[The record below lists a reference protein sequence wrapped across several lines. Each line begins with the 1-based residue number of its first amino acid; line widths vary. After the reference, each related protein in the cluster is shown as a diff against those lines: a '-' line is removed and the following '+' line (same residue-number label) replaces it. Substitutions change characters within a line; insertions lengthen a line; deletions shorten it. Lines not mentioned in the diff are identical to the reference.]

1 MEQRKGSNLSGWK
14 GRRNHPIGQRML
26 AGLLCVCLMVVS
38 LPIEYGGGKALAA
51 QKMEIVAF
59 EELPQDVK
67 VRQVEMGTP
76 LERLGLPEALKVTC
90 RKMEEAG
97 SISPSEAAAGVSQPE
112 QAVIEE
118 VAWESQPEYSSETEG
133 IYVFTPILP
142 EHYFPAEG
150 LELPKINVAVRGGG
164 MSRGMER
171 EEGEEQNFAGK
182 KAKDEKESLDKLEEV
197 QGEWQELYAAKAA
210 PGCGVISEDATWEGD
225 GTLENG
231 ELVVEPG
238 VTLTVKGALTVIGN
252 VTIRGGGT
260 IKRGHGNA
268 KFRVNENSNLT
279 IKDITME
286 GASLSSPFSMIEVNG
301 GEVALDNGCHFQN
314 FVKTAGMG
322 AALSI
327 LGGKA
332 VFNDVIIEHCSA
344 PNYGGAV
351 CVSSSVVTINGGVYQ
366 YNKTTSSENQFGG
379 GFIYNDSSKVFIYGG
394 QFIGNSSAGKG
405 GCIYHIS
412 FGDTETH
419 LYGGYFEGNVS
430 TYPNCAGSGAIFYS
444 AYSPNN
450 TGSFMEISGN
460 VKFCGNGVDGS
471 GVDGFYL
478 DLNTGQAIARKI
490 EISNTLSYPVTLY
503 LKASEGYVIAKGTN
517 TYTLLHERDMKKI
530 NFVDAGGSGKKW
542 YAVLDKEKNQVY
554 LSTTDPQYGYYVYY
568 IGNGAQGTV
577 VDDGRYQIGDTA
589 QVKPADPLQWEG
601 HTFLEW
607 NTEPDGSGK
616 GYQPG
621 EDLNIEGDTD
631 LYAIFEEREKRTFTA
646 NFYSGDGC
654 GKETKSIISDKSE
667 PSGKVEAPE
676 PKELEGFTFIGWE
689 EENPFGY
696 TGELKP
702 GQEATLTKEET
713 DFYAVYQKDV
723 TLSYVAE
730 GAGQVPESGTKP
742 YFANVH
748 QEIGYQEPEFTMAKG
763 PEKKGYIFATWN
775 TEPDGGGIDYTEGG
789 AARFTQDT
797 TVYAQYSKKKVL
809 VASFYSGSGCEKET
823 TTVELDRNE
832 GTGKVEAPEPK
843 ELEGF
848 TFIGWEEE
856 NPFGYTGELKP
867 GQEATL
873 TKEETDFYA
882 VYQKDVTL
890 SYVAEGAGKVPE
902 SETKPYFANV
912 HQEIGYQEPEFTI
925 AQGPQREG
933 FTFVGW
939 DTEPDGN
946 GDAYAEGSV
955 EKFTEDTALYAQY
968 SQKKVFAA
976 DFYSGSAG
984 SKERLFELVEESILS
999 VEITA
1004 PGLKEM
1010 EGWEPVGW
1018 DADPDSYAGDVS
1030 PGTALALTEPLQ
1042 EYYGVYK
1049 KGVMLSYDLN
1059 GAQGIIGPD
1068 IQHSRANVHGEVTYQ
1083 IPEFT
1088 IASTPSRPGY
1098 IFQGWNTLP
1107 DGGGEDVPVESIQS
1121 YGEDTVLYAIWQED
1135 ERAVSYQVE
1144 HYKQDLEGDGY
1155 TKEGSDTEGLTGI
1168 KGKDVEASPKEYA
1181 GFHFNNAHPS
1191 NALSG
1196 KLEEDGKLVLQVYY
1210 DRDVYTVDFDLNG
1223 GYGTKPDTQKVRYGG
1238 LVKAVE
1244 EPKKA
1249 GYNFKGWRLE
1259 DNGLDGGLWDFA
1271 SPVEANTDSLETTL
1285 YAKWADEL
1293 APQMGDASFC
1303 TERKDFL
1310 NWLIKKENLVITVPV
1325 LEEGSGMKRAEYTLV
1340 PEQGEEK
1347 GGEAQVTEQHGLS
1360 SQSMAF
1366 GSGAFILRALQ
1377 REAESGRYEAE
1388 FTIDRDFKG
1397 KVLLTCMDNAGNISA
1412 TKTLTAMGG
1421 GVVVEDNAPT
1431 ITFSNTKDRMAD
1443 ETVDIDVLV
1452 EDSKNGE
1459 VSGGIA
1465 EVGCQIDQEEVVKL
1479 PEEDFQGGMVESYRF
1494 TLNLSGEGKH
1504 TVKVQA
1510 EDNAGNGNTQQISL
1524 TIQGKEEMDGQNLAE
1539 KEEHDMEGAILE
1551 TGDFGDPGNPSQPG
1565 KPIGGEPK
1573 TGGGAQVK
1581 IYATAAM
1588 VAGFGYLLLYFE
1600 GEHGITEEKKEEI
1613 VYRLIAWAKGGGIVR
1628 RYAGLAVI
1636 FLFLAY
1642 YHSIGKN
1649 VDVEWKEVYAKRNIY
1664 KGGNQP

>member
-1 MEQRKGSNLSGWK
+1 MEERKGSNLSGWK
-14 GRRNHPIGQRML
+14 GRRNHSIGRRML

-210 PGCGVISEDATWEGD
+210 PGCGVISEDATWESGA
-225 GTLENG
+225 LANG
-231 ELVVEPG
+231 ELIVEPG
-238 VTLTVKGALTVIGN
+238 VTLTLNGVLDISGS

-260 IKRGHGNA
+260 IERGRSGTKIAVKPGAH
-268 KFRVNENSNLT
+268 LT
-279 IKDITME
+279 ISGITME
-286 GASLSSPFSMIEVNG
+286 GASISSPYSMIEVKNG
-301 GEVALDNGCHFQN
+301 EILLDNKCHLKHFI
-314 FVKTAGMG
+314 KTNDMG
-322 AALSI
+322 GAI
-327 LGGKA
+327 FIDQGGKA
-332 VFNDVIIEHCSA
+332 VFDDIIIEYCSA

-351 CVSSSVVTINGGVYQ
+351 FARDSEVTIKSGIYR
-366 YNKTTSSENQFGG
+366 YNKTTSTKYQYGG
-379 GFIYNDSSKVFIYGG
+379 GCLYNACSQYYIYGG
-394 QFIGNSSAGKG
+394 QFIGNTSVGCG
-405 GCIYHIS
+405 GCIYNIEEEGS
-412 FGDTETH
+412 NLY
-419 LYGGYFEGNVS
+419 LYGGYFEGNVCK
-430 TYPNCAGSGAIFYS
+430 YKGYEGSGAIFYA
-444 AYSPNN
+444 AYDPARPGLGNLV
-450 TGSFMEISGN
+450 TTLDLSGN
-460 VKFCGNGVDGS
+460 VKFCGNGVEGS
-471 GVDGFYL
+471 GVDGVYL
-478 DLNTGQAIARKI
+478 EINTKKNTARKI
-490 EISNTLSYPVTLY
+490 QISNTLGYPVTLY
-503 LKASEGYVIAKGTN
+503 LKAEENFVIAEGVKGHII
-517 TYTLLHERDMKKI
+517 LHERDMKKI
-530 NFVDAGGSGKKW
+530 NFVDVGDSGKKW
-542 YAVLDKEKNQVY
+542 YAVLDKEKNEVY

-568 IGNGAQGTV
+568 ISNGAQGTV

-654 GKETKSIISDKSE
+654 GKETKSIISDKFE
-667 PSGKVEAPE
+667 TSGKVEAPE

-689 EENPFGY
+689 EENP
-696 TGELKP
+696 
-702 GQEATLTKEET
+702 
-713 DFYAVYQKDV
+713 
-723 TLSYVAE
+723 S
-730 GAGQVPESGTKP
+730 
-742 YFANVH
+742 
-748 QEIGYQEPEFTMAKG
+748 
-763 PEKKGYIFATWN
+763 
-775 TEPDGGGIDYTEGG
+775 
-789 AARFTQDT
+789 
-797 TVYAQYSKKKVL
+797 
-809 VASFYSGSGCEKET
+809 
-823 TTVELDRNE
+823 
-832 GTGKVEAPEPK
+832 
-843 ELEGF
+843 
-848 TFIGWEEE
+848 
-856 NPFGYTGELKP
+856 GYTGELKP

-939 DTEPDGN
+939 DTDLDGN

-1018 DADPDSYAGDVS
+1018 DANTDSYAGDVS

-1059 GAQGIIGPD
+1059 GAQGIIDPD

-1293 APQMGDASFC
+1293 APQMGDASFS

-1465 EVGCQIDQEEVVKL
+1465 EVDYQIDQEEVVKL
-1479 PEEDFQGGMVESYRF
+1479 PKEDFQGGMVESYHF

-1551 TGDFGDPGNPSQPG
+1551 TGDFGDPGIPSQPG

>member
-1 MEQRKGSNLSGWK
+1 MEERKGSNLSGWK

-76 LERLGLPEALKVTC
+76 LERLGLPGALKVTC

-97 SISPSEAAAGVSQPE
+97 SISPSEAAAGGSQPE

-164 MSRGMER
+164 MSRGMEK

-210 PGCGVISEDATWEGD
+210 PGCGVISEDATWESGA
-225 GTLENG
+225 LANG
-231 ELVVEPG
+231 ELIVEPG
-238 VTLTVKGALTVIGN
+238 VTLTLNGVLDISGS

-260 IKRGHGNA
+260 IERGRSGTKIAVKPGAH
-268 KFRVNENSNLT
+268 LT
-279 IKDITME
+279 ISGITME
-286 GASLSSPFSMIEVNG
+286 GASISSPYSMIEVKNG
-301 GEVALDNGCHFQN
+301 EILLDNKCHLKHFI
-314 FVKTAGMG
+314 KTNDMG
-322 AALSI
+322 GAI
-327 LGGKA
+327 FIDQGGKA
-332 VFNDVIIEHCSA
+332 VFDDIIIEYCSA

-351 CVSSSVVTINGGVYQ
+351 FARDSEVTIKSGIYR
-366 YNKTTSSENQFGG
+366 YNKTTSTKYQYGG
-379 GFIYNDSSKVFIYGG
+379 GCLYNACSQYYIYGG
-394 QFIGNSSAGKG
+394 QFIGNTSVGCG
-405 GCIYHIS
+405 GCIYNIEEEGS
-412 FGDTETH
+412 NLY
-419 LYGGYFEGNVS
+419 LYGGYFEGNVCK
-430 TYPNCAGSGAIFYS
+430 YKGYEGSGAIFYA
-444 AYSPNN
+444 AYDPARPGLGNLV
-450 TGSFMEISGN
+450 TTLDLSGN
-460 VKFCGNGVDGS
+460 VKFCGNGVEGS
-471 GVDGFYL
+471 GVDGVYL
-478 DLNTGQAIARKI
+478 EINTKKNTARKI
-490 EISNTLSYPVTLY
+490 QISNTLGYPVTLY
-503 LKASEGYVIAKGTN
+503 LKAEENFVIAEGVKGHII
-517 TYTLLHERDMKKI
+517 LHERDMKKI
-530 NFVDAGGSGKKW
+530 NFVDVGDSGKKW
-542 YAVLDKEKNQVY
+542 YAVLDKEKNEVY
-554 LSTTDPQYGYYVYY
+554 LSTIDPQYGYYVYY

-689 EENPFGY
+689 EENP
-696 TGELKP
+696 
-702 GQEATLTKEET
+702 
-713 DFYAVYQKDV
+713 
-723 TLSYVAE
+723 S
-730 GAGQVPESGTKP
+730 
-742 YFANVH
+742 
-748 QEIGYQEPEFTMAKG
+748 
-763 PEKKGYIFATWN
+763 
-775 TEPDGGGIDYTEGG
+775 
-789 AARFTQDT
+789 
-797 TVYAQYSKKKVL
+797 
-809 VASFYSGSGCEKET
+809 
-823 TTVELDRNE
+823 
-832 GTGKVEAPEPK
+832 
-843 ELEGF
+843 
-848 TFIGWEEE
+848 
-856 NPFGYTGELKP
+856 GYTGELKP

-939 DTEPDGN
+939 DTDLDGN

-1293 APQMGDASFC
+1293 APQMGDASFS

>member
-1 MEQRKGSNLSGWK
+1 MEERKGSNLSGWK
-14 GRRNHPIGQRML
+14 GRRNHSIGRRML

-210 PGCGVISEDATWEGD
+210 PGCGVISEDATWESGA
-225 GTLENG
+225 LANG
-231 ELVVEPG
+231 ELIVEPG
-238 VTLTVKGALTVIGN
+238 VTLTLNGVLDISGS

-260 IKRGHGNA
+260 IERGRSGTKIAVKPGAH
-268 KFRVNENSNLT
+268 LT
-279 IKDITME
+279 ISGITME
-286 GASLSSPFSMIEVNG
+286 GASISSPYSMIEVKNG
-301 GEVALDNGCHFQN
+301 EILLDNKCHLKHFI
-314 FVKTAGMG
+314 KTNDMG
-322 AALSI
+322 GAI
-327 LGGKA
+327 FIDQGGKA
-332 VFNDVIIEHCSA
+332 VFDDIIIEYCSA

-351 CVSSSVVTINGGVYQ
+351 FARDSEVTIKSGIYR
-366 YNKTTSSENQFGG
+366 YNKTTSTKYQYGG
-379 GFIYNDSSKVFIYGG
+379 GCLYNACSQYYIYGG
-394 QFIGNSSAGKG
+394 QFIGNTSVGCG
-405 GCIYHIS
+405 GCIYNIEEEGS
-412 FGDTETH
+412 NLY
-419 LYGGYFEGNVS
+419 LYGGYFEGNVCK
-430 TYPNCAGSGAIFYS
+430 YKGYEGSGAIFYA
-444 AYSPNN
+444 AYDPARPGLGNLV
-450 TGSFMEISGN
+450 TTLDLSGN
-460 VKFCGNGVDGS
+460 VKFCGNGVEGS
-471 GVDGFYL
+471 GVDGVYL
-478 DLNTGQAIARKI
+478 EINTKKNTARKI
-490 EISNTLSYPVTLY
+490 QISNTLGYPVTLY
-503 LKASEGYVIAKGTN
+503 LKAEENFVIAEGVKGHII
-517 TYTLLHERDMKKI
+517 LHERDMKKI
-530 NFVDAGGSGKKW
+530 NFVDVGDSGKKW
-542 YAVLDKEKNQVY
+542 YAVLDKEKNEVY

-568 IGNGAQGTV
+568 ISNGAQGTV

-654 GKETKSIISDKSE
+654 GKETKSIISDKFE
-667 PSGKVEAPE
+667 TSGKVEAPE

-689 EENPFGY
+689 EENP
-696 TGELKP
+696 
-702 GQEATLTKEET
+702 
-713 DFYAVYQKDV
+713 
-723 TLSYVAE
+723 S
-730 GAGQVPESGTKP
+730 
-742 YFANVH
+742 
-748 QEIGYQEPEFTMAKG
+748 
-763 PEKKGYIFATWN
+763 
-775 TEPDGGGIDYTEGG
+775 
-789 AARFTQDT
+789 
-797 TVYAQYSKKKVL
+797 
-809 VASFYSGSGCEKET
+809 
-823 TTVELDRNE
+823 
-832 GTGKVEAPEPK
+832 
-843 ELEGF
+843 
-848 TFIGWEEE
+848 
-856 NPFGYTGELKP
+856 GYTGELKP

-939 DTEPDGN
+939 DTDLDGN

-1018 DADPDSYAGDVS
+1018 DANTDSYAGDVS

-1059 GAQGIIGPD
+1059 GAQGIIDPD

-1293 APQMGDASFC
+1293 APQMGDASFS

-1431 ITFSNTKDRMAD
+1431 ITFSSTQDRMAD

-1479 PEEDFQGGMVESYRF
+1479 PEEDFQGGMVESYHF

>member
-1 MEQRKGSNLSGWK
+1 MEERKGSNLSGWK

-76 LERLGLPEALKVTC
+76 LERLGLPGALKVTC

-97 SISPSEAAAGVSQPE
+97 SISPSEAAAGGSQPE

-164 MSRGMER
+164 MSRGMEK

-210 PGCGVISEDATWEGD
+210 PGCGVISEDATWESGA
-225 GTLENG
+225 LANG
-231 ELVVEPG
+231 ELIVEPG
-238 VTLTVKGALTVIGN
+238 VTLTLNGVLDISGS

-260 IKRGHGNA
+260 IERGRSGTKIAVKPGAH
-268 KFRVNENSNLT
+268 LT
-279 IKDITME
+279 ISGITME
-286 GASLSSPFSMIEVNG
+286 GASISSPYSMIEVKNG
-301 GEVALDNGCHFQN
+301 EILLDNKCHLKHFI
-314 FVKTAGMG
+314 KTNDMG
-322 AALSI
+322 GAI
-327 LGGKA
+327 FIDQGGKA
-332 VFNDVIIEHCSA
+332 VFDDIIIEYCSA

-351 CVSSSVVTINGGVYQ
+351 FARDSEVTIKSGIYR
-366 YNKTTSSENQFGG
+366 YNKTTSTKYQYGG
-379 GFIYNDSSKVFIYGG
+379 GCLYNACSQYYIYGG
-394 QFIGNSSAGKG
+394 QFIGNTSVGCG
-405 GCIYHIS
+405 GCIYNIEEEGS
-412 FGDTETH
+412 NLY
-419 LYGGYFEGNVS
+419 LYGGYFEGNVCK
-430 TYPNCAGSGAIFYS
+430 YKGYEGSGAIFYA
-444 AYSPNN
+444 AYDPARPGLGNLV
-450 TGSFMEISGN
+450 TTLDLSGN
-460 VKFCGNGVDGS
+460 VKFCGNGVEGS
-471 GVDGFYL
+471 GVDGVYL
-478 DLNTGQAIARKI
+478 EINTKKNTARKI
-490 EISNTLSYPVTLY
+490 QISNTLGYPVTLY
-503 LKASEGYVIAKGTN
+503 LKAEENFVIAEGVKGHII
-517 TYTLLHERDMKKI
+517 LHERDMKKI
-530 NFVDAGGSGKKW
+530 NFVDVGDSGKKW
-542 YAVLDKEKNQVY
+542 YAVLDKEKNEVY
-554 LSTTDPQYGYYVYY
+554 LSTIDPQYGYYVYY

-654 GKETKSIISDKSE
+654 GKETKSIISDKFE
-667 PSGKVEAPE
+667 TSGKVEAPE

-689 EENPFGY
+689 EENP
-696 TGELKP
+696 
-702 GQEATLTKEET
+702 
-713 DFYAVYQKDV
+713 
-723 TLSYVAE
+723 S
-730 GAGQVPESGTKP
+730 
-742 YFANVH
+742 
-748 QEIGYQEPEFTMAKG
+748 
-763 PEKKGYIFATWN
+763 
-775 TEPDGGGIDYTEGG
+775 
-789 AARFTQDT
+789 
-797 TVYAQYSKKKVL
+797 
-809 VASFYSGSGCEKET
+809 
-823 TTVELDRNE
+823 
-832 GTGKVEAPEPK
+832 
-843 ELEGF
+843 
-848 TFIGWEEE
+848 
-856 NPFGYTGELKP
+856 GYTGELKP

-939 DTEPDGN
+939 DTDLDGN

-984 SKERLFELVEESILS
+984 SKERLFELVEESIIS

-1018 DADPDSYAGDVS
+1018 DANPDSYAGDVS

-1059 GAQGIIGPD
+1059 GAQGIIDPD

-1088 IASTPSRPGY
+1088 IAPTPSRPGY
-1098 IFQGWNTLP
+1098 LFQGWNTEP
-1107 DGGGEDVPVESIQS
+1107 DGGGEDVPVESIQR
-1121 YGEDTVLYAIWQED
+1121 YGEDTALYAIWQED

-1168 KGKDVEASPKEYA
+1168 KGKEVEASPKEYA

-1196 KLEEDGKLVLQVYY
+1196 KLEEDGKLVLKLYY

-1238 LVKAVE
+1238 LVKSVE

-1293 APQMGDASFC
+1293 APQMGDASFS

-1479 PEEDFQGGMVESYRF
+1479 PEEDFQGGMVESYHF

-1539 KEEHDMEGAILE
+1539 KEEHGMEGAILE

>member
-1 MEQRKGSNLSGWK
+1 MEERKGSNLSGWK
-14 GRRNHPIGQRML
+14 GRRNHSIGRRML

-210 PGCGVISEDATWEGD
+210 PGCGVISEDATWESGA
-225 GTLENG
+225 LANG
-231 ELVVEPG
+231 ELIVEPG
-238 VTLTVKGALTVIGN
+238 VTLTLNGVLDISGS

-260 IKRGHGNA
+260 IERGRSGTKIAVKPGAH
-268 KFRVNENSNLT
+268 LT
-279 IKDITME
+279 ISGITME
-286 GASLSSPFSMIEVNG
+286 GASISSPYSMIEVKNG
-301 GEVALDNGCHFQN
+301 EILLDNKCHLKHFI
-314 FVKTAGMG
+314 KTNDMG
-322 AALSI
+322 GAI
-327 LGGKA
+327 FIDQGGKA
-332 VFNDVIIEHCSA
+332 VFDDIIIEYCSA

-351 CVSSSVVTINGGVYQ
+351 FARDSEVTIKSGIYR
-366 YNKTTSSENQFGG
+366 YNKTTSTKYQYGG
-379 GFIYNDSSKVFIYGG
+379 GCLYNACSQYYIYGG
-394 QFIGNSSAGKG
+394 QFIGNTSVGCG
-405 GCIYHIS
+405 GCIYNIEEEGS
-412 FGDTETH
+412 NLY
-419 LYGGYFEGNVS
+419 LYGGYFEGNVCK
-430 TYPNCAGSGAIFYS
+430 YKGYEGSGAIFYA
-444 AYSPNN
+444 AYDPARPGLGNLV
-450 TGSFMEISGN
+450 TTLDLSGN
-460 VKFCGNGVDGS
+460 VKFCGNGVEGS
-471 GVDGFYL
+471 GVDGVYL
-478 DLNTGQAIARKI
+478 EINTKKNTARKI
-490 EISNTLSYPVTLY
+490 QISNTLGYPVTLY
-503 LKASEGYVIAKGTN
+503 LKAEENFVIAEGVKGHII
-517 TYTLLHERDMKKI
+517 LHERDMKKI
-530 NFVDAGGSGKKW
+530 NFVDVGDSGKKW
-542 YAVLDKEKNQVY
+542 YAVLDKEKNEVY

-568 IGNGAQGTV
+568 ISNGAQGTV

-654 GKETKSIISDKSE
+654 GKETKSIISDKFE
-667 PSGKVEAPE
+667 TSGKVEAPE

-689 EENPFGY
+689 EENP
-696 TGELKP
+696 
-702 GQEATLTKEET
+702 
-713 DFYAVYQKDV
+713 
-723 TLSYVAE
+723 S
-730 GAGQVPESGTKP
+730 
-742 YFANVH
+742 
-748 QEIGYQEPEFTMAKG
+748 
-763 PEKKGYIFATWN
+763 
-775 TEPDGGGIDYTEGG
+775 
-789 AARFTQDT
+789 
-797 TVYAQYSKKKVL
+797 
-809 VASFYSGSGCEKET
+809 
-823 TTVELDRNE
+823 
-832 GTGKVEAPEPK
+832 
-843 ELEGF
+843 
-848 TFIGWEEE
+848 
-856 NPFGYTGELKP
+856 GYTGELKP

-939 DTEPDGN
+939 DTDLDGN

-1018 DADPDSYAGDVS
+1018 DANTDSYAGDVS

-1059 GAQGIIGPD
+1059 GAQGIIDPD

-1293 APQMGDASFC
+1293 APQMGDASFS

-1479 PEEDFQGGMVESYRF
+1479 PEEDFQGGMVESYHF

>member
-1 MEQRKGSNLSGWK
+1 MEERKGSNLSGWK

-76 LERLGLPEALKVTC
+76 LERLGLPGALKVTC

-97 SISPSEAAAGVSQPE
+97 SISPSEAAAGGSQPE

-164 MSRGMER
+164 MSRGMEK

-210 PGCGVISEDATWEGD
+210 PGCGVISEDATWESGA
-225 GTLENG
+225 LANG
-231 ELVVEPG
+231 ELIVEPG
-238 VTLTVKGALTVIGN
+238 VTLTLNGVLDISGS

-260 IKRGHGNA
+260 IERGRSGTKIAVKPGAH
-268 KFRVNENSNLT
+268 LT
-279 IKDITME
+279 ISGITME
-286 GASLSSPFSMIEVNG
+286 GASISSPYSMIEVKNG
-301 GEVALDNGCHFQN
+301 EILLDNKCHLKHFI
-314 FVKTAGMG
+314 KTNDMG
-322 AALSI
+322 GAI
-327 LGGKA
+327 FIDQGGKA
-332 VFNDVIIEHCSA
+332 VFDDIIIEYCSA

-351 CVSSSVVTINGGVYQ
+351 FARDSEVTIKSGIYR
-366 YNKTTSSENQFGG
+366 YNKTTSTKYQYGG
-379 GFIYNDSSKVFIYGG
+379 GCLYNACSQYYIYGG
-394 QFIGNSSAGKG
+394 QFIGNTSVGCG
-405 GCIYHIS
+405 GCIYNIEEEGS
-412 FGDTETH
+412 NLY
-419 LYGGYFEGNVS
+419 LYGGYFEGNVCK
-430 TYPNCAGSGAIFYS
+430 YKGYEGSGAIFYA
-444 AYSPNN
+444 AYDPARPGLGNLV
-450 TGSFMEISGN
+450 TTLDLSGN
-460 VKFCGNGVDGS
+460 VKFCGNGVEGS
-471 GVDGFYL
+471 GVDGVYL
-478 DLNTGQAIARKI
+478 EINTKKNTARKI
-490 EISNTLSYPVTLY
+490 QISNTLGYPVTLY
-503 LKASEGYVIAKGTN
+503 LKAEENFVIAEGVKGHII
-517 TYTLLHERDMKKI
+517 LHERDMKKI
-530 NFVDAGGSGKKW
+530 NFVDVGDSGKKW
-542 YAVLDKEKNQVY
+542 YAVLDKEKNEVY
-554 LSTTDPQYGYYVYY
+554 LSTIDPQYGYYVYY

-689 EENPFGY
+689 EENP
-696 TGELKP
+696 
-702 GQEATLTKEET
+702 
-713 DFYAVYQKDV
+713 
-723 TLSYVAE
+723 S
-730 GAGQVPESGTKP
+730 
-742 YFANVH
+742 
-748 QEIGYQEPEFTMAKG
+748 
-763 PEKKGYIFATWN
+763 
-775 TEPDGGGIDYTEGG
+775 
-789 AARFTQDT
+789 
-797 TVYAQYSKKKVL
+797 
-809 VASFYSGSGCEKET
+809 
-823 TTVELDRNE
+823 
-832 GTGKVEAPEPK
+832 
-843 ELEGF
+843 
-848 TFIGWEEE
+848 
-856 NPFGYTGELKP
+856 GYTGELKP

-939 DTEPDGN
+939 DTDLDGN

-1293 APQMGDASFC
+1293 APQMGDASFS

-1431 ITFSNTKDRMAD
+1431 ITFSSTQDRMAD

>member
-76 LERLGLPEALKVTC
+76 LERLGLPGALKVTC

-97 SISPSEAAAGVSQPE
+97 SISPSEAAAGGSQPE
-112 QAVIEE
+112 QAMIEE

-164 MSRGMER
+164 MSRGMEK

-210 PGCGVISEDATWEGD
+210 LGCGVISEDTTWEGD

-332 VFNDVIIEHCSA
+332 VFNDVIIEHCLSLE
-344 PNYGGAV
+344 YGGAV
-351 CVSSSVVTINGGVYQ
+351 YASNSVVTINGGVYR

-379 GFIYNDSSKVFIYGG
+379 GFFYNASTKLFIYGG
-394 QFIGNSSAGKG
+394 RFIGNSSAGKG

-412 FGDTETH
+412 YGDTETH

-430 TYPNCAGSGAIFYS
+430 TYPDCAGSGAIFYS

-450 TGSFMEISGN
+450 TGSFFEISGN
-460 VKFCGNGVDGS
+460 VKFYGNGVDGS

-503 LKASEGYVIAKGTN
+503 LKVSEGYVIAKGTN

-554 LSTTDPQYGYYVYY
+554 LSEIDPQYGYYVYY

-577 VDDGRYQIGDTA
+577 VDDGRYQIGDTT

-689 EENPFGY
+689 EENPSGY

-730 GAGQVPESGTKP
+730 GAGKVPESGTKP

-775 TEPDGGGIDYTEGG
+775 TEPDGGGVDYTEGG

-856 NPFGYTGELKP
+856 NPSGYTGELKP

-902 SETKPYFANV
+902 SEAKPYFANV

-925 AQGPQREG
+925 AQGPQRDG

-939 DTEPDGN
+939 DTDPDGN

-955 EKFTEDTALYAQY
+955 EKFMEDTVLYAQY

-1010 EGWEPVGW
+1010 KGWEPVGW
-1018 DADPDSYAGDVS
+1018 DANTDSYAGDVS
-1030 PGTALALTEPLQ
+1030 PGSALALTKPLQ

-1059 GAQGIIGPD
+1059 GAQGIIDPD

-1098 IFQGWNTLP
+1098 LFQGWNTEP
-1107 DGGGEDVPVESIQS
+1107 DGGGEDVPVESIQR

-1168 KGKDVEASPKEYA
+1168 KGKEVEASPKEYA

-1196 KLEEDGKLVLQVYY
+1196 KLEEDGKLVLKLYY

-1238 LVKAVE
+1238 LVKSVE

-1293 APQMGDASFC
+1293 APQMGDASFS

-1479 PEEDFQGGMVESYRF
+1479 PEEDFQGGMVESYHF

-1588 VAGFGYLLLYFE
+1588 IAGFGYLLLYFE
-1600 GEHGITEEKKEEI
+1600 GEHGISKEKKEEI

>member
-1 MEQRKGSNLSGWK
+1 MEERKGSNLSGWK

-76 LERLGLPEALKVTC
+76 LERLGLPGALKVTC

-97 SISPSEAAAGVSQPE
+97 SISPSEAAAGGSQPE

-164 MSRGMER
+164 MSRGMEK

-210 PGCGVISEDATWEGD
+210 PGCGVISEDATWESGA
-225 GTLENG
+225 LANG
-231 ELVVEPG
+231 ELIVEPG
-238 VTLTVKGALTVIGN
+238 VTLTLNGVLDISGS

-260 IKRGHGNA
+260 IERGRSGTKIAVKPGAH
-268 KFRVNENSNLT
+268 LT
-279 IKDITME
+279 ISGITME
-286 GASLSSPFSMIEVNG
+286 GASISSPYSMIEVKNG
-301 GEVALDNGCHFQN
+301 EILLDNKCHLKHFI
-314 FVKTAGMG
+314 KTNDMG
-322 AALSI
+322 GAI
-327 LGGKA
+327 FIDQGGKA
-332 VFNDVIIEHCSA
+332 VFDDIIIEYCSA

-351 CVSSSVVTINGGVYQ
+351 FARDSEVTIKSGIYR
-366 YNKTTSSENQFGG
+366 YNKTTSTKYQYGG
-379 GFIYNDSSKVFIYGG
+379 GCLYNACSQYYIYGG
-394 QFIGNSSAGKG
+394 QFIGNTSVGCG
-405 GCIYHIS
+405 GCIYNIEEEGS
-412 FGDTETH
+412 NLY
-419 LYGGYFEGNVS
+419 LYGGYFEGNVCK
-430 TYPNCAGSGAIFYS
+430 YKGYEGSGAIFYA
-444 AYSPNN
+444 AYDPARPGLGNLV
-450 TGSFMEISGN
+450 TTLDLSGN
-460 VKFCGNGVDGS
+460 VKFCGNGVEGS
-471 GVDGFYL
+471 GVDGVYL
-478 DLNTGQAIARKI
+478 EINTKKNTARKI
-490 EISNTLSYPVTLY
+490 QISNTLGYPVTLY
-503 LKASEGYVIAKGTN
+503 LKAEENFVIAEGVKGHII
-517 TYTLLHERDMKKI
+517 LHERDMKKI
-530 NFVDAGGSGKKW
+530 NFVDVGDSGKKW
-542 YAVLDKEKNQVY
+542 YAVLDKEKNEVY

-568 IGNGAQGTV
+568 ISNGAQGTV

-654 GKETKSIISDKSE
+654 GKETKSIISDKFE
-667 PSGKVEAPE
+667 TSGKVEAPE

-689 EENPFGY
+689 EENPSGY

-730 GAGQVPESGTKP
+730 GAGQVPES
-742 YFANVH
+742 
-748 QEIGYQEPEFTMAKG
+748 
-763 PEKKGYIFATWN
+763 
-775 TEPDGGGIDYTEGG
+775 
-789 AARFTQDT
+789 
-797 TVYAQYSKKKVL
+797 
-809 VASFYSGSGCEKET
+809 
-823 TTVELDRNE
+823 
-832 GTGKVEAPEPK
+832 
-843 ELEGF
+843 
-848 TFIGWEEE
+848 
-856 NPFGYTGELKP
+856 
-867 GQEATL
+867 
-873 TKEETDFYA
+873 
-882 VYQKDVTL
+882 
-890 SYVAEGAGKVPE
+890 
-902 SETKPYFANV
+902 ETKPYFANV

-939 DTEPDGN
+939 DTDLDGN

-984 SKERLFELVEESILS
+984 SKERLFELVEESIIS

-1018 DADPDSYAGDVS
+1018 DANPDSYAGDVS

-1059 GAQGIIGPD
+1059 GAQGIIDPD

-1098 IFQGWNTLP
+1098 LFQGWNTEP
-1107 DGGGEDVPVESIQS
+1107 DGGGEDVPVESIQR

-1168 KGKDVEASPKEYA
+1168 KGKEVEASPKEYA

-1196 KLEEDGKLVLQVYY
+1196 KLEEDGKLVLKLYY

-1238 LVKAVE
+1238 LVKSVE

>member
-1 MEQRKGSNLSGWK
+1 
-14 GRRNHPIGQRML
+14 
-26 AGLLCVCLMVVS
+26 MVVS

-76 LERLGLPEALKVTC
+76 LERLGLPGALKVTC

-97 SISPSEAAAGVSQPE
+97 SISPSEAAAGGSQPE

-164 MSRGMER
+164 MSRGMEK

-210 PGCGVISEDATWEGD
+210 PGCGVISEDATWESGA
-225 GTLENG
+225 LANG
-231 ELVVEPG
+231 ELIVEPG
-238 VTLTVKGALTVIGN
+238 VTLTLNGVLDISGS

-260 IKRGHGNA
+260 IERGRSGTKIAVKPGAH
-268 KFRVNENSNLT
+268 LT
-279 IKDITME
+279 ISGITME
-286 GASLSSPFSMIEVNG
+286 GASISSPYSMIEVKNG
-301 GEVALDNGCHFQN
+301 EILLDNKCHLKHFI
-314 FVKTAGMG
+314 KTNDMG
-322 AALSI
+322 GAI
-327 LGGKA
+327 FIDQGGKA
-332 VFNDVIIEHCSA
+332 VFDDIIIEYCSA

-351 CVSSSVVTINGGVYQ
+351 FARDSEVTIKSGIYR
-366 YNKTTSSENQFGG
+366 YNKTTSTKYQYGG
-379 GFIYNDSSKVFIYGG
+379 GCLYNACSQYYIYGG
-394 QFIGNSSAGKG
+394 QFIGNTSVGCG
-405 GCIYHIS
+405 GCIYNIEEEGS
-412 FGDTETH
+412 NLY
-419 LYGGYFEGNVS
+419 LYGGYFEGNVCK
-430 TYPNCAGSGAIFYS
+430 YKGYEGSGAIFYA
-444 AYSPNN
+444 AYDPARPGLGNLV
-450 TGSFMEISGN
+450 TTLDLSGN
-460 VKFCGNGVDGS
+460 VKFCGNGVEGS
-471 GVDGFYL
+471 GVDGVYL
-478 DLNTGQAIARKI
+478 EINTKKNTARKI
-490 EISNTLSYPVTLY
+490 QISNTLGYPVTLY
-503 LKASEGYVIAKGTN
+503 LKAEENFVIAEGVKGHII
-517 TYTLLHERDMKKI
+517 LHERDMKKI
-530 NFVDAGGSGKKW
+530 NFVDVGDSGKKW
-542 YAVLDKEKNQVY
+542 YAVLDKEKNEVY

-568 IGNGAQGTV
+568 ISNGAQGTV

-654 GKETKSIISDKSE
+654 GKETKSIISDKFE
-667 PSGKVEAPE
+667 TSGKVEAPE

-689 EENPFGY
+689 EENPSGY

-730 GAGQVPESGTKP
+730 GAGQVPES
-742 YFANVH
+742 
-748 QEIGYQEPEFTMAKG
+748 
-763 PEKKGYIFATWN
+763 
-775 TEPDGGGIDYTEGG
+775 
-789 AARFTQDT
+789 
-797 TVYAQYSKKKVL
+797 
-809 VASFYSGSGCEKET
+809 
-823 TTVELDRNE
+823 
-832 GTGKVEAPEPK
+832 
-843 ELEGF
+843 
-848 TFIGWEEE
+848 
-856 NPFGYTGELKP
+856 
-867 GQEATL
+867 
-873 TKEETDFYA
+873 
-882 VYQKDVTL
+882 
-890 SYVAEGAGKVPE
+890 
-902 SETKPYFANV
+902 ETKPYFANV

-939 DTEPDGN
+939 DTDLDGN

-984 SKERLFELVEESILS
+984 SKERLFELVEESIIS

-1018 DADPDSYAGDVS
+1018 DANPDSYAGDVS

-1059 GAQGIIGPD
+1059 GAQGIIDPD

-1098 IFQGWNTLP
+1098 LFQGWNTEP
-1107 DGGGEDVPVESIQS
+1107 DGGGEDVPVESIQR

-1168 KGKDVEASPKEYA
+1168 KGKEVEASPKEYA

-1196 KLEEDGKLVLQVYY
+1196 KLEEDGKLVLKLYY

-1238 LVKAVE
+1238 LVKSVE

>member
-1 MEQRKGSNLSGWK
+1 MEERKGSNLSGWK

-76 LERLGLPEALKVTC
+76 LERLGLPGALKVTC

-97 SISPSEAAAGVSQPE
+97 SISPSEAAAGGSQPE

-210 PGCGVISEDATWEGD
+210 PGCGVISEDATWESGA
-225 GTLENG
+225 LANG
-231 ELVVEPG
+231 ELIVEPG
-238 VTLTVKGALTVIGN
+238 VTLTLNGVLDISGS

-260 IKRGHGNA
+260 IERGRSGTKIAVKPGAH
-268 KFRVNENSNLT
+268 LT
-279 IKDITME
+279 ISGITME
-286 GASLSSPFSMIEVNG
+286 GASISSPYSMIEVKNG
-301 GEVALDNGCHFQN
+301 EILLDNKCHLKHFI
-314 FVKTAGMG
+314 KTNDMG
-322 AALSI
+322 GAI
-327 LGGKA
+327 FIDQGGKA
-332 VFNDVIIEHCSA
+332 VFDDIIIEYCSA

-351 CVSSSVVTINGGVYQ
+351 FARDSEVTIKSGIYR
-366 YNKTTSSENQFGG
+366 YNKTTSTKYQYGG
-379 GFIYNDSSKVFIYGG
+379 GCLYNACSQYYIYGG
-394 QFIGNSSAGKG
+394 QFIGNTSVGCG
-405 GCIYHIS
+405 GCIYNIEEEGS
-412 FGDTETH
+412 NLY
-419 LYGGYFEGNVS
+419 LYGGYFEGNVCK
-430 TYPNCAGSGAIFYS
+430 YKGYEGSGAIFYA
-444 AYSPNN
+444 AYDPARPGLGNLV
-450 TGSFMEISGN
+450 TTLDLSGN
-460 VKFCGNGVDGS
+460 VKFCGNGVEGS
-471 GVDGFYL
+471 GVDGVYL
-478 DLNTGQAIARKI
+478 EINTKKNTARKI
-490 EISNTLSYPVTLY
+490 QISNTLGYPVTLY
-503 LKASEGYVIAKGTN
+503 LKAEENFVIAEGVKGHII
-517 TYTLLHERDMKKI
+517 LHERDMKKI
-530 NFVDAGGSGKKW
+530 NFVDVGDSGKKW
-542 YAVLDKEKNQVY
+542 YAVLDKEKNEVY

-568 IGNGAQGTV
+568 ISNGAQGTV

-689 EENPFGY
+689 EENP
-696 TGELKP
+696 
-702 GQEATLTKEET
+702 
-713 DFYAVYQKDV
+713 
-723 TLSYVAE
+723 S
-730 GAGQVPESGTKP
+730 
-742 YFANVH
+742 
-748 QEIGYQEPEFTMAKG
+748 
-763 PEKKGYIFATWN
+763 
-775 TEPDGGGIDYTEGG
+775 
-789 AARFTQDT
+789 
-797 TVYAQYSKKKVL
+797 
-809 VASFYSGSGCEKET
+809 
-823 TTVELDRNE
+823 
-832 GTGKVEAPEPK
+832 
-843 ELEGF
+843 
-848 TFIGWEEE
+848 
-856 NPFGYTGELKP
+856 GYTGELKP

-939 DTEPDGN
+939 DTDLDGN

-1018 DADPDSYAGDVS
+1018 DANTDSYAGDVS

-1059 GAQGIIGPD
+1059 GAQGIIDPD

-1293 APQMGDASFC
+1293 APQMGDASFS

-1479 PEEDFQGGMVESYRF
+1479 PEEDFQGGMVESYHF

>member
-1 MEQRKGSNLSGWK
+1 MEERKGSNLSGWK
-14 GRRNHPIGQRML
+14 GRRNHSIGRRML

-210 PGCGVISEDATWEGD
+210 PGCGVISEDATWESGA
-225 GTLENG
+225 LANG
-231 ELVVEPG
+231 ELIVEPG
-238 VTLTVKGALTVIGN
+238 VTLTLNGVLDISGS

-260 IKRGHGNA
+260 IERGRSGTKIAVKPGAH
-268 KFRVNENSNLT
+268 LT
-279 IKDITME
+279 ISGITME
-286 GASLSSPFSMIEVNG
+286 GASISSPYSMIEVKNG
-301 GEVALDNGCHFQN
+301 EILLDNKCHLKHFI
-314 FVKTAGMG
+314 KTNDMG
-322 AALSI
+322 GAI
-327 LGGKA
+327 FIDQGGKA
-332 VFNDVIIEHCSA
+332 VFDDIIIEYCSA

-351 CVSSSVVTINGGVYQ
+351 FARDSEVTIKSGIYR
-366 YNKTTSSENQFGG
+366 YNKTTSTKYQYGG
-379 GFIYNDSSKVFIYGG
+379 GCLYNACSQYYIYGG
-394 QFIGNSSAGKG
+394 QFIGNTSVGCG
-405 GCIYHIS
+405 GCIYNIEEEGS
-412 FGDTETH
+412 NLY
-419 LYGGYFEGNVS
+419 LYGGYFEGNVCK
-430 TYPNCAGSGAIFYS
+430 YKGYEGSGAIFYA
-444 AYSPNN
+444 AYDPARPGLGNLV
-450 TGSFMEISGN
+450 TTLDLSGN
-460 VKFCGNGVDGS
+460 VKFCGNGVEGS
-471 GVDGFYL
+471 GVDGVYL
-478 DLNTGQAIARKI
+478 EINTKKNTARKI
-490 EISNTLSYPVTLY
+490 QISNTLGYPVTLY
-503 LKASEGYVIAKGTN
+503 LKAEENFVIAEGVKGHII
-517 TYTLLHERDMKKI
+517 LHERDMKKI
-530 NFVDAGGSGKKW
+530 NFVDVGDSGKKW
-542 YAVLDKEKNQVY
+542 YAVLDKEKNEVY

-568 IGNGAQGTV
+568 ISNGAQGTV

-654 GKETKSIISDKSE
+654 GKETKSIISDKFE
-667 PSGKVEAPE
+667 TSGKVEAPE

-689 EENPFGY
+689 EENP
-696 TGELKP
+696 
-702 GQEATLTKEET
+702 
-713 DFYAVYQKDV
+713 
-723 TLSYVAE
+723 S
-730 GAGQVPESGTKP
+730 
-742 YFANVH
+742 
-748 QEIGYQEPEFTMAKG
+748 
-763 PEKKGYIFATWN
+763 
-775 TEPDGGGIDYTEGG
+775 
-789 AARFTQDT
+789 
-797 TVYAQYSKKKVL
+797 
-809 VASFYSGSGCEKET
+809 
-823 TTVELDRNE
+823 
-832 GTGKVEAPEPK
+832 
-843 ELEGF
+843 
-848 TFIGWEEE
+848 
-856 NPFGYTGELKP
+856 GYTGELKP

-939 DTEPDGN
+939 DTDLDGN

-1018 DADPDSYAGDVS
+1018 DANTDSYAGDVS

-1059 GAQGIIGPD
+1059 GAQGIIDPD

-1121 YGEDTVLYAIWQED
+1121 YGEDTVLYAIWHED

-1293 APQMGDASFC
+1293 APQMGDASFS

-1431 ITFSNTKDRMAD
+1431 ITFSSTQDRMAD

-1479 PEEDFQGGMVESYRF
+1479 PEEDFQGGMVESYHF

>member
-1 MEQRKGSNLSGWK
+1 MEERKGSNLSGWK

-59 EELPQDVK
+59 EELPKDVK
-67 VRQVEMGTP
+67 VQQVEMGTP
-76 LERLGLPEALKVTC
+76 LERLGLPGALKVTC

-97 SISPSEAAAGVSQPE
+97 SISPSEAAAGGSQPE
-112 QAVIEE
+112 PAVIEE

-150 LELPKINVAVRGGG
+150 LELPKINVAVRGGSL
-164 MSRGMER
+164 SRGMEK

-210 PGCGVISEDATWEGD
+210 PGCGVISEDTTWESGA
-225 GTLENG
+225 LANG
-231 ELVVEPG
+231 ELIVEPG
-238 VTLTVKGALTVIGN
+238 VTLTLNGILDISGS
-252 VTIRGGGT
+252 VTIWGGGT
-260 IKRGHGNA
+260 IERGRSSTKIAVKPGAH
-268 KFRVNENSNLT
+268 LT
-279 IKDITME
+279 ISGITME
-286 GASLSSPFSMIEVNG
+286 GASISSPYSMIEVKNG
-301 GEVALDNGCHFQN
+301 EILLDNKCHLKN
-314 FVKTAGMG
+314 FIKTNDMG
-322 AALSI
+322 GAI
-327 LGGKA
+327 FIDEGGKA
-332 VFNDVIIEHCSA
+332 VFDDIIIEYCSA

-351 CVSSSVVTINGGVYQ
+351 FARDSEVTIKSGIYR
-366 YNKTTSSENQFGG
+366 YNKTTSTKYQYGG
-379 GFIYNDSSKVFIYGG
+379 GCLYNACSQYYIYGG
-394 QFIGNSSAGKG
+394 QFIGNTSVGCG
-405 GCIYHIS
+405 GCIYNIEEEGS
-412 FGDTETH
+412 NLY
-419 LYGGYFEGNVS
+419 LYGGYFEGNVCQ
-430 TYPNCAGSGAIFYS
+430 YKGYEGSGAIFYA
-444 AYSPNN
+444 AYDPARPGLGNLV
-450 TGSFMEISGN
+450 TTLDLSGN
-460 VKFCGNGVDGS
+460 VKFCGNGVEGS
-471 GVDGFYL
+471 GVDGVYL
-478 DLNTGQAIARKI
+478 EINTKKNTARKI
-490 EISNTLSYPVTLY
+490 QISNTLGYPVTLY
-503 LKASEGYVIAKGTN
+503 LKAEENFVIAEGVKGHII
-517 TYTLLHERDMKKI
+517 LHERDMKKI
-530 NFVDAGGSGKKW
+530 NFVDVGDSGKKW
-542 YAVLDKEKNQVY
+542 YAVLDKEKNEVY
-554 LSTTDPQYGYYVYY
+554 LSTIDPQYGYYVYY

-689 EENPFGY
+689 EENPSGY

-775 TEPDGGGIDYTEGG
+775 TEPDGGGVDYTEGG

-856 NPFGYTGELKP
+856 NPSGYTGELKP

-890 SYVAEGAGKVPE
+890 SYVAEGAGQVPE
-902 SETKPYFANV
+902 SGTKPYFANV

-1018 DADPDSYAGDVS
+1018 DANPDSYAGDVS

-1059 GAQGIIGPD
+1059 GAQGIIDPD

-1088 IASTPSRPGY
+1088 IVSTPSRPGY
-1098 IFQGWNTLP
+1098 LFQGWNTLP
-1107 DGGGEDVPVESIQS
+1107 DGSGEEAPIGSVQS
-1121 YGEDTVLYAIWQED
+1121 YGQDTALYAIWQED

-1168 KGKDVEASPKEYA
+1168 KGKEVEASPKEYA

-1196 KLEEDGKLVLQVYY
+1196 KLEEDGKLVLKVYY
-1210 DRDVYTVDFDLNG
+1210 DRDAYTVDFDLNG

-1238 LVKAVE
+1238 LVEAVE

-1285 YAKWADEL
+1285 YAKWVDEL
-1293 APQMGDASFC
+1293 APQMGDASFS

-1347 GGEAQVTEQHGLS
+1347 RGEAQVTEQHGLS

-1397 KVLLTCMDNAGNISA
+1397 KVLLTCIDNAGNISA

-1421 GVVVEDNAPT
+1421 GVIVEDNAPT

-1465 EVGCQIDQEEVVKL
+1465 EVGYQIDQEEVVKL

-1494 TLNLSGEGKH
+1494 TLNLSGEGEH
-1504 TVKVQA
+1504 TVKVHA

-1524 TIQGKEEMDGQNLAE
+1524 TIQGKEEVDGQNLAE

-1551 TGDFGDPGNPSQPG
+1551 TGNFGDPGNPSQPG

-1588 VAGFGYLLLYFE
+1588 IAGFGYLLLYFE
-1600 GEHGITEEKKEEI
+1600 GEHGISKEKKEEI

-1642 YHSIGKN
+1642 YHSIGKS
-1649 VDVEWKEVYAKRNIY
+1649 VDVEWKEVYANRN
-1664 KGGNQP
+1664 

>member
-1 MEQRKGSNLSGWK
+1 MEERKGSNLSGWK
-14 GRRNHPIGQRML
+14 GRRNHPIGRRML

-76 LERLGLPEALKVTC
+76 LERLGLPGALKVTC

-97 SISPSEAAAGVSQPE
+97 SISPSEAAAGGSRPE

-164 MSRGMER
+164 MSRGMEK

-238 VTLTVKGALTVIGN
+238 VTLTLNGVLDISGS

-260 IKRGHGNA
+260 IERGRSGTKIAVKPGAH
-268 KFRVNENSNLT
+268 LT
-279 IKDITME
+279 ISGITME
-286 GASLSSPFSMIEVNG
+286 GASISSPYSMIEVKNG
-301 GEVALDNGCHFQN
+301 EILLDNKCHLKHFI
-314 FVKTAGMG
+314 KTNDMG
-322 AALSI
+322 GAI
-327 LGGKA
+327 FIDQGGKA
-332 VFNDVIIEHCSA
+332 VFDDIIIEYCSA

-351 CVSSSVVTINGGVYQ
+351 FARDSEVTIKSGIYR
-366 YNKTTSSENQFGG
+366 YNKTTSTKYQYGG
-379 GFIYNDSSKVFIYGG
+379 GCLYNACSQYYIYGG
-394 QFIGNSSAGKG
+394 QFIGNTSVGCG
-405 GCIYHIS
+405 GCIYNIEEEGS
-412 FGDTETH
+412 NLY
-419 LYGGYFEGNVS
+419 LYGGYFEGNVCK
-430 TYPNCAGSGAIFYS
+430 YKGYEGSGAIFYA
-444 AYSPNN
+444 AYDPARPGLGNLV
-450 TGSFMEISGN
+450 TTLDLSGN
-460 VKFCGNGVDGS
+460 VKFCGNGVEGS
-471 GVDGFYL
+471 GVDGVYL
-478 DLNTGQAIARKI
+478 EINTKKNTARKI
-490 EISNTLSYPVTLY
+490 QISNTLDYPVTLY
-503 LKASEGYVIAKGTN
+503 LKAEENFVIAEGVKGHII
-517 TYTLLHERDMKKI
+517 LHERDMKKI
-530 NFVDAGGSGKKW
+530 NFVDVGDSGKKW
-542 YAVLDKEKNQVY
+542 YAVLDKEKNEVY

-568 IGNGAQGTV
+568 ISNGAQGTV

-654 GKETKSIISDKSE
+654 GKETKSIISDKFE
-667 PSGKVEAPE
+667 ASGKVEAPE

-689 EENPFGY
+689 EENP
-696 TGELKP
+696 
-702 GQEATLTKEET
+702 
-713 DFYAVYQKDV
+713 
-723 TLSYVAE
+723 S
-730 GAGQVPESGTKP
+730 
-742 YFANVH
+742 
-748 QEIGYQEPEFTMAKG
+748 
-763 PEKKGYIFATWN
+763 
-775 TEPDGGGIDYTEGG
+775 
-789 AARFTQDT
+789 
-797 TVYAQYSKKKVL
+797 
-809 VASFYSGSGCEKET
+809 
-823 TTVELDRNE
+823 
-832 GTGKVEAPEPK
+832 
-843 ELEGF
+843 
-848 TFIGWEEE
+848 
-856 NPFGYTGELKP
+856 GYTGELKP

-939 DTEPDGN
+939 DTDLDGN

-984 SKERLFELVEESILS
+984 SKERLFELVEESIIS

-1018 DADPDSYAGDVS
+1018 DANPDSYAGDVS

-1059 GAQGIIGPD
+1059 GAQGIIDPD

-1098 IFQGWNTLP
+1098 LFQGWNTEP
-1107 DGGGEDVPVESIQS
+1107 DGGGEDVPVESIQR

-1168 KGKDVEASPKEYA
+1168 KGKEVEASPKEYA

-1196 KLEEDGKLVLQVYY
+1196 KLEEDGKLVLKLYY

-1238 LVKAVE
+1238 LVKSVE

-1293 APQMGDASFC
+1293 APQMGDASFS

-1412 TKTLTAMGG
+1412 AKTLTAMGG

-1494 TLNLSGEGKH
+1494 TLNLSGEGEH
-1504 TVKVQA
+1504 TVKVYA

-1524 TIQGKEEMDGQNLAE
+1524 TIQGKEEVDGQNLAE

>member
-1 MEQRKGSNLSGWK
+1 MEERKGSNLSGWK
-14 GRRNHPIGQRML
+14 GRRNHSIGRRML

-164 MSRGMER
+164 MSRGMEK

-210 PGCGVISEDATWEGD
+210 PGCGVISEDTTWESGA
-225 GTLENG
+225 LANG
-231 ELVVEPG
+231 ELIVEPG
-238 VTLTVKGALTVIGN
+238 VTLTLNGVLDISGS

-260 IKRGHGNA
+260 IERGRSGTKIAVKPGAH
-268 KFRVNENSNLT
+268 LT
-279 IKDITME
+279 ISGITME
-286 GASLSSPFSMIEVNG
+286 GASISSPYSMIEVKNG
-301 GEVALDNGCHFQN
+301 EILLDNKCHLKHFI
-314 FVKTAGMG
+314 KTNDMG
-322 AALSI
+322 GAI
-327 LGGKA
+327 FIDQGGKA
-332 VFNDVIIEHCSA
+332 VFDDIIIEYCSA

-351 CVSSSVVTINGGVYQ
+351 FARDSEVTIKSGIYR
-366 YNKTTSSENQFGG
+366 YNKTTSTKYQYGG
-379 GFIYNDSSKVFIYGG
+379 GCLYNACSQYYIYGG
-394 QFIGNSSAGKG
+394 QFIGNTSVGCG
-405 GCIYHIS
+405 GCIYNIEEEGS
-412 FGDTETH
+412 NLY
-419 LYGGYFEGNVS
+419 LYGGYFEGNVCK
-430 TYPNCAGSGAIFYS
+430 YKGYEGSGAIFYA
-444 AYSPNN
+444 AYDPARPGLGNLV
-450 TGSFMEISGN
+450 TTLDLSGN
-460 VKFCGNGVDGS
+460 VKFCGNGVEGS
-471 GVDGFYL
+471 GVDGVYL
-478 DLNTGQAIARKI
+478 EINTKKNTARKI
-490 EISNTLSYPVTLY
+490 QISNTLGYPVTLY
-503 LKASEGYVIAKGTN
+503 LKAEENFVIAEGVKGHII
-517 TYTLLHERDMKKI
+517 LHERDMKKI
-530 NFVDAGGSGKKW
+530 NFVDVGDSGKKW
-542 YAVLDKEKNQVY
+542 YAVLDKEKNEVY

-568 IGNGAQGTV
+568 ISNGAQGTV

-654 GKETKSIISDKSE
+654 GKETKSIISDKFE
-667 PSGKVEAPE
+667 TIGKVEAPE

-689 EENPFGY
+689 EENP
-696 TGELKP
+696 
-702 GQEATLTKEET
+702 
-713 DFYAVYQKDV
+713 
-723 TLSYVAE
+723 S
-730 GAGQVPESGTKP
+730 
-742 YFANVH
+742 
-748 QEIGYQEPEFTMAKG
+748 
-763 PEKKGYIFATWN
+763 
-775 TEPDGGGIDYTEGG
+775 
-789 AARFTQDT
+789 
-797 TVYAQYSKKKVL
+797 
-809 VASFYSGSGCEKET
+809 
-823 TTVELDRNE
+823 
-832 GTGKVEAPEPK
+832 
-843 ELEGF
+843 
-848 TFIGWEEE
+848 
-856 NPFGYTGELKP
+856 GYTGELKP

-939 DTEPDGN
+939 DTDLDGN

-984 SKERLFELVEESILS
+984 SKERLFELVEESIIS

-1018 DADPDSYAGDVS
+1018 DANPDSYAGDVS

-1059 GAQGIIGPD
+1059 GAQGIIDPD

-1098 IFQGWNTLP
+1098 LFQGWNTEP
-1107 DGGGEDVPVESIQS
+1107 DGGGEDVPVESIQR
-1121 YGEDTVLYAIWQED
+1121 YGEDTALYAIWQED

-1168 KGKDVEASPKEYA
+1168 KGKEVEASPKEYA

-1238 LVKAVE
+1238 LVKSVE

-1271 SPVEANTDSLETTL
+1271 SPVEANTDSLGTTL

-1293 APQMGDASFC
+1293 APQMGDASFS

-1412 TKTLTAMGG
+1412 AKTLTAMGG

-1494 TLNLSGEGKH
+1494 TLNLSGEGEH
-1504 TVKVQA
+1504 TVKVYA

-1524 TIQGKEEMDGQNLAE
+1524 TIQGKEEVDGQNLAE

>member
-1 MEQRKGSNLSGWK
+1 MEERKGSNLSGWK

-76 LERLGLPEALKVTC
+76 LERLGLPGALKVTC

-97 SISPSEAAAGVSQPE
+97 SISPSEAAAGGSQPE

-164 MSRGMER
+164 MSRGMEK

-210 PGCGVISEDATWEGD
+210 PGCGVISEDATWESGA
-225 GTLENG
+225 LANG
-231 ELVVEPG
+231 ELIVEPG
-238 VTLTVKGALTVIGN
+238 VTLTLNGVLDISGS

-260 IKRGHGNA
+260 IERGRSGTKIAVKPGAH
-268 KFRVNENSNLT
+268 LT
-279 IKDITME
+279 ISGITME
-286 GASLSSPFSMIEVNG
+286 GASISSPYSMIEVKNG
-301 GEVALDNGCHFQN
+301 EILLDNKCHLKHFI
-314 FVKTAGMG
+314 KTNDMG
-322 AALSI
+322 GAI
-327 LGGKA
+327 FIDQGGKA
-332 VFNDVIIEHCSA
+332 VFDDIIIEYCSA

-351 CVSSSVVTINGGVYQ
+351 FARDSEVTIKSGIYR
-366 YNKTTSSENQFGG
+366 YNKTTSTKYQYGG
-379 GFIYNDSSKVFIYGG
+379 GCLYNACSQYYIYGG
-394 QFIGNSSAGKG
+394 QFIGNTSVGCG
-405 GCIYHIS
+405 GCIYNIEEEGS
-412 FGDTETH
+412 NLY
-419 LYGGYFEGNVS
+419 LYGGYFEGNVCK
-430 TYPNCAGSGAIFYS
+430 YKGYEGSGAIFYA
-444 AYSPNN
+444 AYDPARPGLGNLV
-450 TGSFMEISGN
+450 TTLDLSGN
-460 VKFCGNGVDGS
+460 VKFCGNGVEGS
-471 GVDGFYL
+471 GVDGVYL
-478 DLNTGQAIARKI
+478 EINTKKNTARKI
-490 EISNTLSYPVTLY
+490 QISNTLGYPVTLY
-503 LKASEGYVIAKGTN
+503 LKAEENFVIAEGVKGHII
-517 TYTLLHERDMKKI
+517 LHERDMKKI
-530 NFVDAGGSGKKW
+530 NFVDVGDSGKKW
-542 YAVLDKEKNQVY
+542 YAVLDKEKNEVY

-568 IGNGAQGTV
+568 ISNGAQGTV

-654 GKETKSIISDKSE
+654 GKETKSIISDKFE
-667 PSGKVEAPE
+667 TSGKVEAPE

-689 EENPFGY
+689 EENPSGY

-730 GAGQVPESGTKP
+730 GAGQVPES
-742 YFANVH
+742 
-748 QEIGYQEPEFTMAKG
+748 
-763 PEKKGYIFATWN
+763 
-775 TEPDGGGIDYTEGG
+775 
-789 AARFTQDT
+789 
-797 TVYAQYSKKKVL
+797 
-809 VASFYSGSGCEKET
+809 
-823 TTVELDRNE
+823 
-832 GTGKVEAPEPK
+832 
-843 ELEGF
+843 
-848 TFIGWEEE
+848 
-856 NPFGYTGELKP
+856 
-867 GQEATL
+867 
-873 TKEETDFYA
+873 
-882 VYQKDVTL
+882 
-890 SYVAEGAGKVPE
+890 
-902 SETKPYFANV
+902 ETKPYFANV

-939 DTEPDGN
+939 DTDLDGN

-984 SKERLFELVEESILS
+984 SKERLFELVEESIIS

-1018 DADPDSYAGDVS
+1018 DANPDSYAGDVS

-1059 GAQGIIGPD
+1059 GAQGIIDPD

-1098 IFQGWNTLP
+1098 LFQGWNTEP
-1107 DGGGEDVPVESIQS
+1107 DGGGEDVPVESIQR

-1168 KGKDVEASPKEYA
+1168 KGKEVEASPKEYA

-1196 KLEEDGKLVLQVYY
+1196 KLEEDGKLVLKLYY

-1238 LVKAVE
+1238 LVKSVE

-1465 EVGCQIDQEEVVKL
+1465 EVDYQIDQEEVVKL
-1479 PEEDFQGGMVESYRF
+1479 PKEDFQGGMVESYRF

-1504 TVKVQA
+1504 TVKVYA
-1510 EDNAGNGNTQQISL
+1510 KDNAGNENTQEISIAL
-1524 TIQGKEEMDGQNLAE
+1524 YVKKEKISEREERNGSDGNLE
-1539 KEEHDMEGAILE
+1539 IGNFKK
-1551 TGDFGDPGNPSQPG
+1551 PGNPGKPSVPDNPG
-1565 KPIGGEPK
+1565 KPSVPGSPFQGEPR
-1573 TGGGAQVK
+1573 TGGGSQVK

-1600 GEHGITEEKKEEI
+1600 GEHGITKEKKEEI
-1613 VYRLIAWAKGGGIVR
+1613 VYRLIAWAKKGGMVR
-1628 RYAGLAVI
+1628 RYLGLLVI

-1642 YHSIGKN
+1642 YHSIGKS
-1649 VDVEWKEVYAKRNIY
+1649 VAVEWREVCVIKERKDSAS
-1664 KGGNQP
+1664 

>member
-1 MEQRKGSNLSGWK
+1 MEERKGSNLSGWK

-76 LERLGLPEALKVTC
+76 LERLGLPGALKVTC

-97 SISPSEAAAGVSQPE
+97 SISPSEAAAGGSQPE

-210 PGCGVISEDATWEGD
+210 PGCGVISEDATWESGA
-225 GTLENG
+225 LANG
-231 ELVVEPG
+231 ELIVEPG
-238 VTLTVKGALTVIGN
+238 VTLTLNGVLDISGS

-260 IKRGHGNA
+260 IERGRSGTKIAVKPGAH
-268 KFRVNENSNLT
+268 LT
-279 IKDITME
+279 ISGITME
-286 GASLSSPFSMIEVNG
+286 GASISSPYSMIEVKNG
-301 GEVALDNGCHFQN
+301 EILLDNKCHLKHFI
-314 FVKTAGMG
+314 KTNDMG
-322 AALSI
+322 GAI
-327 LGGKA
+327 FIDQGGKA
-332 VFNDVIIEHCSA
+332 VFDDIIIEYCSA

-351 CVSSSVVTINGGVYQ
+351 FARDSEVTIKSGIYR
-366 YNKTTSSENQFGG
+366 YNKTTSTKYQYGG
-379 GFIYNDSSKVFIYGG
+379 GCLYNACSQYYIYGG
-394 QFIGNSSAGKG
+394 QFIGNTSVGCG
-405 GCIYHIS
+405 GCIYNIEEEGS
-412 FGDTETH
+412 NLY
-419 LYGGYFEGNVS
+419 LYGGYFEGNVCK
-430 TYPNCAGSGAIFYS
+430 YKGYEGSGAIFYA
-444 AYSPNN
+444 AYDPARPGLGNLV
-450 TGSFMEISGN
+450 TTLDLSGN
-460 VKFCGNGVDGS
+460 VKFCGNGVEGS
-471 GVDGFYL
+471 GVDGVYL
-478 DLNTGQAIARKI
+478 EINTKKNTARKI
-490 EISNTLSYPVTLY
+490 QISNTLGYPVTLY
-503 LKASEGYVIAKGTN
+503 LKAEENFVIAEGVKGHII
-517 TYTLLHERDMKKI
+517 LHERDMKKI
-530 NFVDAGGSGKKW
+530 NFVDVGDSGKKW
-542 YAVLDKEKNQVY
+542 YAVLDKEKNEVY

-568 IGNGAQGTV
+568 ISNGAQGTV

-689 EENPFGY
+689 EENP
-696 TGELKP
+696 
-702 GQEATLTKEET
+702 
-713 DFYAVYQKDV
+713 
-723 TLSYVAE
+723 S
-730 GAGQVPESGTKP
+730 
-742 YFANVH
+742 
-748 QEIGYQEPEFTMAKG
+748 
-763 PEKKGYIFATWN
+763 
-775 TEPDGGGIDYTEGG
+775 
-789 AARFTQDT
+789 
-797 TVYAQYSKKKVL
+797 
-809 VASFYSGSGCEKET
+809 
-823 TTVELDRNE
+823 
-832 GTGKVEAPEPK
+832 
-843 ELEGF
+843 
-848 TFIGWEEE
+848 
-856 NPFGYTGELKP
+856 GYTGELKP

-939 DTEPDGN
+939 DTDLDGN

-1018 DADPDSYAGDVS
+1018 DANTDSYAGDVS

-1059 GAQGIIGPD
+1059 GAQGIIDPD

-1293 APQMGDASFC
+1293 APQMGDASFS

-1431 ITFSNTKDRMAD
+1431 ITFSSTQDRMAD

-1479 PEEDFQGGMVESYRF
+1479 PEEDFQGGMVESYHF

>member
-1 MEQRKGSNLSGWK
+1 M
-14 GRRNHPIGQRML
+14 
-26 AGLLCVCLMVVS
+26 
-38 LPIEYGGGKALAA
+38 
-51 QKMEIVAF
+51 
-59 EELPQDVK
+59 
-67 VRQVEMGTP
+67 
-76 LERLGLPEALKVTC
+76 
-90 RKMEEAG
+90 
-97 SISPSEAAAGVSQPE
+97 
-112 QAVIEE
+112 
-118 VAWESQPEYSSETEG
+118 
-133 IYVFTPILP
+133 
-142 EHYFPAEG
+142 
-150 LELPKINVAVRGGG
+150 
-164 MSRGMER
+164 
-171 EEGEEQNFAGK
+171 
-182 KAKDEKESLDKLEEV
+182 
-197 QGEWQELYAAKAA
+197 
-210 PGCGVISEDATWEGD
+210 
-225 GTLENG
+225 
-231 ELVVEPG
+231 
-238 VTLTVKGALTVIGN
+238 
-252 VTIRGGGT
+252 
-260 IKRGHGNA
+260 
-268 KFRVNENSNLT
+268 
-279 IKDITME
+279 
-286 GASLSSPFSMIEVNG
+286 
-301 GEVALDNGCHFQN
+301 
-314 FVKTAGMG
+314 
-322 AALSI
+322 
-327 LGGKA
+327 
-332 VFNDVIIEHCSA
+332 
-344 PNYGGAV
+344 
-351 CVSSSVVTINGGVYQ
+351 
-366 YNKTTSSENQFGG
+366 
-379 GFIYNDSSKVFIYGG
+379 
-394 QFIGNSSAGKG
+394 
-405 GCIYHIS
+405 
-412 FGDTETH
+412 
-419 LYGGYFEGNVS
+419 
-430 TYPNCAGSGAIFYS
+430 
-444 AYSPNN
+444 
-450 TGSFMEISGN
+450 SGN

-554 LSTTDPQYGYYVYY
+554 LSEIDPQYGYYVYY
-568 IGNGAQGTV
+568 ISNGAQGTV

-607 NTEPDGSGK
+607 NTESDGSGK

-689 EENPFGY
+689 EENPSGY

-730 GAGQVPESGTKP
+730 GAGQVPESETKP
-742 YFANVH
+742 YVANVH

-775 TEPDGGGIDYTEGG
+775 TEPDGGGVDYTEGG
-789 AARFTQDT
+789 AARFTEDT
-797 TVYAQYSKKKVL
+797 IVYAQYSKKKVL

-856 NPFGYTGELKP
+856 NPSGYTGELKP

-890 SYVAEGAGKVPE
+890 SYVAEGAGQVPE

-939 DTEPDGN
+939 DTDPDGN
-946 GDAYAEGSV
+946 GEAYAEGSV

-1018 DADPDSYAGDVS
+1018 DANPDSYAGDVS

-1059 GAQGIIGPD
+1059 GAQGIIDPD

-1098 IFQGWNTLP
+1098 LFQGWNTEP

-1168 KGKDVEASPKEYA
+1168 KGKEVEASPKEYT

-1196 KLEEDGKLVLQVYY
+1196 KLEEDGKLVLKVYY
-1210 DRDVYTVDFDLNG
+1210 DRDAYTVDFDLNG

-1238 LVKAVE
+1238 LVKGVE
-1244 EPKKA
+1244 EPSKA
-1249 GYNFKGWRLE
+1249 GYSFKGWHLE
-1259 DNGLDGGLWDFA
+1259 DNGLDSGLWDFT
-1271 SPVEANTDSLETTL
+1271 SPVEANTASLETTL

-1293 APQMGDASFC
+1293 APQMGEAAFS

-1347 GGEAQVTEQHGLS
+1347 KGEAQVTEQHGLS
-1360 SQSMAF
+1360 SQSMAY
-1366 GSGAFILRALQ
+1366 GSGASVLRALQ
-1377 REAESGRYEAE
+1377 GEAESGKYYAAV
-1388 FTIDRDFKG
+1388 TIDEDFKG
-1397 KVLLTCMDNAGNISA
+1397 KVLLTCIDNAGNISA

-1431 ITFSNTKDRMAD
+1431 ITFSNTRDRMAD

-1465 EVGCQIDQEEVVKL
+1465 EVGYQIDQEEAVKL

-1504 TVKVQA
+1504 TVKVYA
-1510 EDNAGNGNTQQISL
+1510 KDNAGNENTQEISIEL
-1524 TIQGKEEMDGQNLAE
+1524 YVKKEKISEREERNGSDGNLE
-1539 KEEHDMEGAILE
+1539 IGNFKK
-1551 TGDFGDPGNPSQPG
+1551 PGNPGKPSVPDNPG
-1565 KPIGGEPK
+1565 KPSVPGSPFQGEPR
-1573 TGGGAQVK
+1573 TGGGSQVK

-1613 VYRLIAWAKGGGIVR
+1613 VYRLIAWAKKGGIVR
-1628 RYAGLAVI
+1628 RYLGLLVI

-1642 YHSIGKN
+1642 YHSIGKS
-1649 VDVEWKEVYAKRNIY
+1649 VTVEWREVCVIKERKDSAS
-1664 KGGNQP
+1664 